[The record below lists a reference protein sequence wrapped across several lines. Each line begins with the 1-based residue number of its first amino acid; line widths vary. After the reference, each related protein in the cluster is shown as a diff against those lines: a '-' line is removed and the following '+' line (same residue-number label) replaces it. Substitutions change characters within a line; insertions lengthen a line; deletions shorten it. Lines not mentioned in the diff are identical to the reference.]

1 MVKGS
6 SNGKVKYII
15 FTDPEN
21 KKLTLKA
28 GQEKQLGIKLTGDDK
43 VTRKYTTSDKYVAT
57 IDKDGV
63 VHAVGAGTCKITVV
77 AGDQGGS
84 IEVKVTGGSS
94 SGSSSANKTDK
105 QPEVPDVVGKKVET
119 TGITIKASSTRVEAG
134 KSIQLQ
140 VIFSPSNATGEEDCM
155 ECLPWQPVWLGG
167 RQRCLYRHRVRLFHR
182 AGNHRRREIQCDN
195 AH

>member
-1 MVKGS
+1 MAKGS

-43 VTRKYTTSDKYVAT
+43 ITRKYTTSDKYVAT

-84 IEVKVTGGSS
+84 IEVKVTGA
-94 SGSSSANKTDK
+94 SSANKTDQ

-140 VIFSPSNATGEEDCM
+140 VIFSPSNATGEEI
-155 ECLPWQPVWLGG
+155 VWSVYRGNLYGSVDG
-167 RQRCLYRHRVRLFHR
+167 RGVFTGIESGYSTVRATTADGKYSATMR
-182 AGNHRRREIQCDN
+182 IEII
-195 AH
+195 

>member
-94 SGSSSANKTDK
+94 ANKTDK
-105 QPEVPDVVGKKVET
+105 QPR
-119 TGITIKASSTRVEAG
+119 SSV
-134 KSIQLQ
+134 
-140 VIFSPSNATGEEDCM
+140 
-155 ECLPWQPVWLGG
+155 LPQMAP
-167 RQRCLYRHRVRLFHR
+167 
-182 AGNHRRREIQCDN
+182 
-195 AH
+195 